1 MAEEDTI
8 RILNLLRTALRL
20 LGITNR
26 AVEKE
31 LGMSSG
37 YLSRLFSGAIDLRVD
52 HVVEI
57 TRIIGLRPAEFFH
70 LAYPRSPEPS
80 SATALRLRE
89 LLQGFQGAERE
100 PAAPASPAP
109 SAAAAPAAAPNLAGV
124 PAEEM
129 EKMMLRTLR
138 KLIGDAGTSG
148 EQPNGPRSQ
157 APGAREP
164 RQDQASSPRERQE
177 TDGGEAEK
185 TPRLAP
191 RAGSDR
197 T

>member
-1 MAEEDTI
+1 MAEDDTI

-89 LLQGFQGAERE
+89 LLQGFQAAERE
-100 PAAPASPAP
+100 PAAPAP
-109 SAAAAPAAAPNLAGV
+109 SAAPTSAAPAPALGAV
-124 PAEEM
+124 PAEEI
-129 EKMMLRTLR
+129 ERMMLRTLR
-138 KLIGDAGTSG
+138 KLIGDAGTGG
-148 EQPNGPRSQ
+148 ELPNGPRSQ
-157 APGAREP
+157 MPRAREP
-164 RQDQASSPRERQE
+164 RQGQASSPRERQE
-177 TDGGEAEK
+177 RDGGETEE
-185 TPRLAP
+185 TPQLAP
-191 RAGSDR
+191 RTGSDR

>member
-1 MAEEDTI
+1 MAEDDTI

-100 PAAPASPAP
+100 PAAAAP
-109 SAAAAPAAAPNLAGV
+109 SAAPTSAAPAPALGAV
-124 PAEEM
+124 PAEEI
-129 EKMMLRTLR
+129 ERMMLRTLR
-138 KLIGDAGTSG
+138 KLIGESGTG
-148 EQPNGPRSQ
+148 GDLPNGPRSETQ
-157 APGAREP
+157 GP
-164 RQDQASSPRERQE
+164 RGQRQGQASSPRERQE
-177 TDGGEAEK
+177 RASGEVDE
-185 TPRLAP
+185 TPQLAP
-191 RAGSDR
+191 RTGSDR